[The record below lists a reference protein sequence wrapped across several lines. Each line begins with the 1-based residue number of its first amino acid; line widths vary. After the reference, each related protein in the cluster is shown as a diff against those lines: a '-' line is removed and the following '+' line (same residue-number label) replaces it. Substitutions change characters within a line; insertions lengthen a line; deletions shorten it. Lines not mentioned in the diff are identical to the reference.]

1 MTTAEQQVETVE
13 EEQPSR
19 LAGGCVLV
27 VAAAAAGGVV
37 YAVPEVGY
45 TVAGVIAT
53 ISVGKA
59 RAWATRRSVA
69 EEQPDEAEPVDI
81 VAVLHQLGEGGQH
94 VRLTQLQDATG
105 LPDTKAVRALLDD
118 AGIPVRAGVR
128 AGRKN
133 GPGVHHDDFP
143 PLDRAPFG
151 RCLCRSGA
159 NANANNGPVE
169 GPGEGLRVEAIGQAG
184 TVVHT
189 PAEASRHHRV
199 PATKTR

>member
-1 MTTAEQQVETVE
+1 MTSEEQAPEV

-45 TVAGVIAT
+45 YAAGLLTTAG
-53 ISVGKA
+53 ISRV
-59 RAWATRRSVA
+59 RTWAAGRRTVA
-69 EEQPDEAEPVDI
+69 EEQPEDDAVDI
-81 VAVLHQLGEGGQH
+81 VATLHELSPAGAAN
-94 VRLTQLQDATG
+94 VRLTQLQEATG
-105 LPDTKAVRALLDD
+105 LPDTKAVRVLLDEE
-118 AGIPVRAGVR
+118 GVPVRAGVR
-128 AGRKN
+128 ADGKN
-133 GPGVHHDDFP
+133 GPGVHSDDIP
-143 PLDRAPFG
+143 RWPCGPSSEG
-151 RCLCRSGA
+151 CWCTSGA
-159 NANANNGPVE
+159 NANANNAPGE

>member
-1 MTTAEQQVETVE
+1 MTTAEQAPEA
-13 EEQPSR
+13 EEQPSK

-27 VAAAAAGGVV
+27 AAAAAAGGVV

-45 TVAGVIAT
+45 TVAGALVT
-53 ISVGKA
+53 IGVGKV
-59 RAWATRRSVA
+59 RASLSRRRESDAT
-69 EEQPDEAEPVDI
+69 EPDELDPVDI
-81 VAVLHQLGEGGQH
+81 VAVLHHLGEGGQH

-118 AGIPVRAGVR
+118 AGVPVRAGVR

-143 PLDRAPFG
+143 PLDRAPSG

-159 NANANNGPVE
+159 NANANNGQGE
-169 GPGEGLRVEAIGQAG
+169 GGGEGLRVEAIGQAG

-189 PAEASRHHRV
+189 PAEASRHHRIT
-199 PATKTR
+199 AAGR

>member
-1 MTTAEQQVETVE
+1 MTTAEQAPEA
-13 EEQPSR
+13 EEQPSK

-45 TVAGVIAT
+45 TVAGALVT
-53 ISVGKA
+53 IGVGKA

-69 EEQPDEAEPVDI
+69 EEQPEEAEPVDI
-81 VAVLHQLGEGGQH
+81 VAALHQLGEGGQH

-133 GPGVHHDDFP
+133 GPGVHATDIP
-143 PLDRAPFG
+143 PLDRAPSG

-159 NANANNGPVE
+159 TTNTNNSAGA
-169 GPGEGLRVEAIGQAG
+169 GGREGLRVEPIGQAG

-189 PAEASRHHRV
+189 PAEASRHH
-199 PATKTR
+199 AIAKTGRR